1 MHEQGN
7 IPESCASFKDLT
19 EDGVRRVVIGPEG
32 DWGKLLGGGAHSG
45 AVHLKYD
52 NYRETCISLSSSKEH
67 DASVALSACLGEISL
82 KEIN

>member
-32 DWGKLLGGGAHSG
+32 DWGKLLGGGG
-45 AVHLKYD
+45 
-52 NYRETCISLSSSKEH
+52 N
-67 DASVALSACLGEISL
+67 
-82 KEIN
+82 